1 MEALQA
7 EIIAGEHTDRRY
19 LDVAENIL
27 SHIKSEPE
35 NMKHYTAMYSVL
47 SSMNSCAEKWRYS
60 EVLKRYCTERIIQN
74 KSKDASS
81 LFKAVLLLEAQ
92 GLRLDSYMQYIELQR
107 EPEKRFWIPRRKQLE
122 PVCRAMQKLVDGEL
136 DILSISLPPGTGKAL
151 ADNTPVLTKDGW
163 KMHGE
168 LCVGD
173 YVVSPDGEYVKVLA
187 VHPKC
192 EMQYKVTTSDG
203 EELICHGNHEWYVY
217 NRHRTKYEILKT
229 VEMHSDYEDTRYIG
243 RGHRYHYMLP
253 NVSPVVG
260 RDVKLNVAPYVLGV
274 WLGDGVN
281 RTPTICGEK
290 NDFLIITSEFKRLGY
305 ALTWQTVHKTTGVYY
320 CGVENLRNELRT
332 YDMCHSRKKKTKHI
346 PDEYFCASVNDRLH
360 LLAGLIDTDGC
371 KLPDKNGYKFSTCE
385 TRLKDDFVKL
395 VSTFGW
401 RCCVCEDKAH
411 VSTSGI
417 ESKKSCY
424 SISFMPTIEIPCL
437 LKRKQLKVFSK
448 QRRKAIKS
456 IEPISGVYGNCIT
469 VEGGM
474 YCVGHRM
481 IPTHNSTLEI
491 FLHSMMIGA
500 FPDSCSLASGHSG
513 TLTNSI
519 YDGVNSILSDPDYLW
534 HDVYPAAGTII
545 TNAKEQTIDLG
556 KKHRFSSLTCRAIG
570 ASLTGATRCE
580 KLLTADDLVS
590 GIEEALS
597 IERLDKLWTAYTN
610 DLKSRKKL
618 NCKELHLATRWSVH
632 DPIGRLQ
639 TMYADS
645 PKAQFLVMPAVDEDG
660 ESNFNYRY
668 GVGFD
673 KAYFEDMKNNLD
685 DCSWRALFMNQPI
698 EREGLLYNEDE
709 LRRYF
714 ELPSDSPD
722 AVISVCDTKDKGA
735 DYCVMPIAYQYGNDF
750 YIEEIIC
757 DNSNPEIVETRLVEV
772 LLRHKVKLSRFESN
786 SAGGKIAEKVQ
797 KEVKSRGGITRI
809 TTKYSTANKATRIIV
824 DSPFV
829 KEHFLFKDNSII
841 KNNKEY
847 KRAIGMLCSYTMAGR
862 NAHDDVPDAFSMLS
876 DFIQSFETQTVRVI
890 QRPY

>member
-27 SHIKSEPE
+27 SHIKAEPE

-136 DILSISLPPGTGKAL
+136 DILSISLPPGTGK
-151 ADNTPVLTKDGW
+151 
-163 KMHGE
+163 
-168 LCVGD
+168 
-173 YVVSPDGEYVKVLA
+173 
-187 VHPKC
+187 
-192 EMQYKVTTSDG
+192 
-203 EELICHGNHEWYVY
+203 
-217 NRHRTKYEILKT
+217 
-229 VEMHSDYEDTRYIG
+229 
-243 RGHRYHYMLP
+243 
-253 NVSPVVG
+253 
-260 RDVKLNVAPYVLGV
+260 
-274 WLGDGVN
+274 
-281 RTPTICGEK
+281 
-290 NDFLIITSEFKRLGY
+290 
-305 ALTWQTVHKTTGVYY
+305 
-320 CGVENLRNELRT
+320 
-332 YDMCHSRKKKTKHI
+332 
-346 PDEYFCASVNDRLH
+346 
-360 LLAGLIDTDGC
+360 
-371 KLPDKNGYKFSTCE
+371 
-385 TRLKDDFVKL
+385 
-395 VSTFGW
+395 
-401 RCCVCEDKAH
+401 
-411 VSTSGI
+411 
-417 ESKKSCY
+417 
-424 SISFMPTIEIPCL
+424 
-437 LKRKQLKVFSK
+437 
-448 QRRKAIKS
+448 
-456 IEPISGVYGNCIT
+456 
-469 VEGGM
+469 
-474 YCVGHRM
+474 
-481 IPTHNSTLEI
+481 STLEI

-597 IERLDKLWTAYTN
+597 IDRLDKLWTAYTN

-639 TMYADS
+639 LMYADS
-645 PKAQFLVMPAVDEDG
+645 SKAQFLVMPAVDEDG

-722 AVISVCDTKDKGA
+722 AIISVCDTKDKGA

-757 DNSNPEIVETRLVEV
+757 DNNNPEIVETRLVEI

-829 KEHFLFKDNSII
+829 KEHFLFKDNSVI

-847 KRAIGMLCSYTMAGR
+847 KRALGMLCSYTMAGR

>member
-7 EIIAGEHTDRRY
+7 EIMAGEHTDKRY
-19 LDVAENIL
+19 LDVADNIL
-27 SHIKSEPE
+27 SHIKAEPE
-35 NMKHYTAMYSVL
+35 NMKHYTALYSVL
-47 SSMNSCAEKWRYS
+47 SSMNNCAEKWRYS
-60 EVLKRYCTERIIQN
+60 ETLKRYCTERIIQN
-74 KSKDASS
+74 KSKDANS

-136 DILSISLPPGTGKAL
+136 DILSISLPPGTGK
-151 ADNTPVLTKDGW
+151 
-163 KMHGE
+163 
-168 LCVGD
+168 
-173 YVVSPDGEYVKVLA
+173 
-187 VHPKC
+187 
-192 EMQYKVTTSDG
+192 
-203 EELICHGNHEWYVY
+203 
-217 NRHRTKYEILKT
+217 
-229 VEMHSDYEDTRYIG
+229 
-243 RGHRYHYMLP
+243 
-253 NVSPVVG
+253 
-260 RDVKLNVAPYVLGV
+260 
-274 WLGDGVN
+274 
-281 RTPTICGEK
+281 
-290 NDFLIITSEFKRLGY
+290 
-305 ALTWQTVHKTTGVYY
+305 
-320 CGVENLRNELRT
+320 
-332 YDMCHSRKKKTKHI
+332 
-346 PDEYFCASVNDRLH
+346 
-360 LLAGLIDTDGC
+360 
-371 KLPDKNGYKFSTCE
+371 
-385 TRLKDDFVKL
+385 
-395 VSTFGW
+395 
-401 RCCVCEDKAH
+401 
-411 VSTSGI
+411 
-417 ESKKSCY
+417 
-424 SISFMPTIEIPCL
+424 
-437 LKRKQLKVFSK
+437 
-448 QRRKAIKS
+448 
-456 IEPISGVYGNCIT
+456 
-469 VEGGM
+469 
-474 YCVGHRM
+474 
-481 IPTHNSTLEI
+481 STLEI

-847 KRAIGMLCSYTMAGR
+847 KRALGMLCSYTMAGR

>member
-7 EIIAGEHTDRRY
+7 EIMAGEHTDKRY
-19 LDVAENIL
+19 LDVVENIL
-27 SHIKSEPE
+27 SHIKAEPE

-92 GLRLDSYMQYIELQR
+92 GLRLDSYMHYIELQR

-136 DILSISLPPGTGKAL
+136 DILSISLPPGTGK
-151 ADNTPVLTKDGW
+151 
-163 KMHGE
+163 
-168 LCVGD
+168 
-173 YVVSPDGEYVKVLA
+173 
-187 VHPKC
+187 
-192 EMQYKVTTSDG
+192 
-203 EELICHGNHEWYVY
+203 
-217 NRHRTKYEILKT
+217 
-229 VEMHSDYEDTRYIG
+229 
-243 RGHRYHYMLP
+243 
-253 NVSPVVG
+253 
-260 RDVKLNVAPYVLGV
+260 
-274 WLGDGVN
+274 
-281 RTPTICGEK
+281 
-290 NDFLIITSEFKRLGY
+290 
-305 ALTWQTVHKTTGVYY
+305 
-320 CGVENLRNELRT
+320 
-332 YDMCHSRKKKTKHI
+332 
-346 PDEYFCASVNDRLH
+346 
-360 LLAGLIDTDGC
+360 
-371 KLPDKNGYKFSTCE
+371 
-385 TRLKDDFVKL
+385 
-395 VSTFGW
+395 
-401 RCCVCEDKAH
+401 
-411 VSTSGI
+411 
-417 ESKKSCY
+417 
-424 SISFMPTIEIPCL
+424 
-437 LKRKQLKVFSK
+437 
-448 QRRKAIKS
+448 
-456 IEPISGVYGNCIT
+456 
-469 VEGGM
+469 
-474 YCVGHRM
+474 
-481 IPTHNSTLEI
+481 STLEI

-829 KEHFLFKDNSII
+829 KEHFLFKDNSVI

-847 KRAIGMLCSYTMAGR
+847 KRALGMLCSYTMAGR

>member
-27 SHIKSEPE
+27 SHIKAEPE

-60 EVLKRYCTERIIQN
+60 EILKRYCTERIIQN

-136 DILSISLPPGTGKAL
+136 DILSISLPPGTGK
-151 ADNTPVLTKDGW
+151 
-163 KMHGE
+163 
-168 LCVGD
+168 
-173 YVVSPDGEYVKVLA
+173 
-187 VHPKC
+187 
-192 EMQYKVTTSDG
+192 
-203 EELICHGNHEWYVY
+203 
-217 NRHRTKYEILKT
+217 
-229 VEMHSDYEDTRYIG
+229 
-243 RGHRYHYMLP
+243 
-253 NVSPVVG
+253 
-260 RDVKLNVAPYVLGV
+260 
-274 WLGDGVN
+274 
-281 RTPTICGEK
+281 
-290 NDFLIITSEFKRLGY
+290 
-305 ALTWQTVHKTTGVYY
+305 
-320 CGVENLRNELRT
+320 
-332 YDMCHSRKKKTKHI
+332 
-346 PDEYFCASVNDRLH
+346 
-360 LLAGLIDTDGC
+360 
-371 KLPDKNGYKFSTCE
+371 
-385 TRLKDDFVKL
+385 
-395 VSTFGW
+395 
-401 RCCVCEDKAH
+401 
-411 VSTSGI
+411 
-417 ESKKSCY
+417 
-424 SISFMPTIEIPCL
+424 
-437 LKRKQLKVFSK
+437 
-448 QRRKAIKS
+448 
-456 IEPISGVYGNCIT
+456 
-469 VEGGM
+469 
-474 YCVGHRM
+474 
-481 IPTHNSTLEI
+481 STLEI

-809 TTKYSTANKATRIIV
+809 TTKYSTTNKATRIIV

-847 KRAIGMLCSYTMAGR
+847 KRALGMLCSYTMAGR

>member
-7 EIIAGEHTDRRY
+7 EIMAGEHTDKRY

-27 SHIKSEPE
+27 SHIKAEPE

-60 EVLKRYCTERIIQN
+60 EILKRYCTERIIQN

-136 DILSISLPPGTGKAL
+136 DILSISLPPGTGK
-151 ADNTPVLTKDGW
+151 
-163 KMHGE
+163 
-168 LCVGD
+168 
-173 YVVSPDGEYVKVLA
+173 
-187 VHPKC
+187 
-192 EMQYKVTTSDG
+192 
-203 EELICHGNHEWYVY
+203 
-217 NRHRTKYEILKT
+217 
-229 VEMHSDYEDTRYIG
+229 
-243 RGHRYHYMLP
+243 
-253 NVSPVVG
+253 
-260 RDVKLNVAPYVLGV
+260 
-274 WLGDGVN
+274 
-281 RTPTICGEK
+281 
-290 NDFLIITSEFKRLGY
+290 
-305 ALTWQTVHKTTGVYY
+305 
-320 CGVENLRNELRT
+320 
-332 YDMCHSRKKKTKHI
+332 
-346 PDEYFCASVNDRLH
+346 
-360 LLAGLIDTDGC
+360 
-371 KLPDKNGYKFSTCE
+371 
-385 TRLKDDFVKL
+385 
-395 VSTFGW
+395 
-401 RCCVCEDKAH
+401 
-411 VSTSGI
+411 
-417 ESKKSCY
+417 
-424 SISFMPTIEIPCL
+424 
-437 LKRKQLKVFSK
+437 
-448 QRRKAIKS
+448 
-456 IEPISGVYGNCIT
+456 
-469 VEGGM
+469 
-474 YCVGHRM
+474 
-481 IPTHNSTLEI
+481 STLEI

-639 TMYADS
+639 AMYADS

-829 KEHFLFKDNSII
+829 KEHFLFKDNSVI

>member
-1 MEALQA
+1 METLQA
-7 EIIAGEHTDRRY
+7 EIIAGEHTDKRY

-27 SHIKSEPE
+27 SHIKAEPE

-60 EVLKRYCTERIIQN
+60 EILKRYCTERIIQN

-136 DILSISLPPGTGKAL
+136 DILSISLPPGTGK
-151 ADNTPVLTKDGW
+151 
-163 KMHGE
+163 
-168 LCVGD
+168 
-173 YVVSPDGEYVKVLA
+173 
-187 VHPKC
+187 
-192 EMQYKVTTSDG
+192 
-203 EELICHGNHEWYVY
+203 
-217 NRHRTKYEILKT
+217 
-229 VEMHSDYEDTRYIG
+229 
-243 RGHRYHYMLP
+243 
-253 NVSPVVG
+253 
-260 RDVKLNVAPYVLGV
+260 
-274 WLGDGVN
+274 
-281 RTPTICGEK
+281 
-290 NDFLIITSEFKRLGY
+290 
-305 ALTWQTVHKTTGVYY
+305 
-320 CGVENLRNELRT
+320 
-332 YDMCHSRKKKTKHI
+332 
-346 PDEYFCASVNDRLH
+346 
-360 LLAGLIDTDGC
+360 
-371 KLPDKNGYKFSTCE
+371 
-385 TRLKDDFVKL
+385 
-395 VSTFGW
+395 
-401 RCCVCEDKAH
+401 
-411 VSTSGI
+411 
-417 ESKKSCY
+417 
-424 SISFMPTIEIPCL
+424 
-437 LKRKQLKVFSK
+437 
-448 QRRKAIKS
+448 
-456 IEPISGVYGNCIT
+456 
-469 VEGGM
+469 
-474 YCVGHRM
+474 
-481 IPTHNSTLEI
+481 STLEI

-534 HDVYPAAGTII
+534 HDVYPASGTII

-597 IERLDKLWTAYTN
+597 IDRLDKLWTAYTN

-847 KRAIGMLCSYTMAGR
+847 KRALGMLCSYTMAGR

>member
-27 SHIKSEPE
+27 SHIKAEPE

-60 EVLKRYCTERIIQN
+60 EILKRYCTERIIQN
-74 KSKDASS
+74 KSRDASS

-136 DILSISLPPGTGKAL
+136 DILSISLPPGTGK
-151 ADNTPVLTKDGW
+151 
-163 KMHGE
+163 
-168 LCVGD
+168 
-173 YVVSPDGEYVKVLA
+173 
-187 VHPKC
+187 
-192 EMQYKVTTSDG
+192 
-203 EELICHGNHEWYVY
+203 
-217 NRHRTKYEILKT
+217 
-229 VEMHSDYEDTRYIG
+229 
-243 RGHRYHYMLP
+243 
-253 NVSPVVG
+253 
-260 RDVKLNVAPYVLGV
+260 
-274 WLGDGVN
+274 
-281 RTPTICGEK
+281 
-290 NDFLIITSEFKRLGY
+290 
-305 ALTWQTVHKTTGVYY
+305 
-320 CGVENLRNELRT
+320 
-332 YDMCHSRKKKTKHI
+332 
-346 PDEYFCASVNDRLH
+346 
-360 LLAGLIDTDGC
+360 
-371 KLPDKNGYKFSTCE
+371 
-385 TRLKDDFVKL
+385 
-395 VSTFGW
+395 
-401 RCCVCEDKAH
+401 
-411 VSTSGI
+411 
-417 ESKKSCY
+417 
-424 SISFMPTIEIPCL
+424 
-437 LKRKQLKVFSK
+437 
-448 QRRKAIKS
+448 
-456 IEPISGVYGNCIT
+456 
-469 VEGGM
+469 
-474 YCVGHRM
+474 
-481 IPTHNSTLEI
+481 STLEI

-639 TMYADS
+639 LMYADS

-829 KEHFLFKDNSII
+829 KEHFLFKDNSVI

-847 KRAIGMLCSYTMAGR
+847 KRALGMLCSYTMAGR

>member
-1 MEALQA
+1 METLQA
-7 EIIAGEHTDRRY
+7 EIMAGEHTDKRY
-19 LDVAENIL
+19 LDVADSIL
-27 SHIKSEPE
+27 SHIKAEPE
-35 NMKHYTAMYSVL
+35 NMKHYTALYSVL
-47 SSMNSCAEKWRYS
+47 SSMNNCAEKWRYS
-60 EVLKRYCTERIIQN
+60 ETLKRYCTERIIQN
-74 KSKDASS
+74 KSKDANS

-136 DILSISLPPGTGKAL
+136 DILSISLPPGTGK
-151 ADNTPVLTKDGW
+151 
-163 KMHGE
+163 
-168 LCVGD
+168 
-173 YVVSPDGEYVKVLA
+173 
-187 VHPKC
+187 
-192 EMQYKVTTSDG
+192 
-203 EELICHGNHEWYVY
+203 
-217 NRHRTKYEILKT
+217 
-229 VEMHSDYEDTRYIG
+229 
-243 RGHRYHYMLP
+243 
-253 NVSPVVG
+253 
-260 RDVKLNVAPYVLGV
+260 
-274 WLGDGVN
+274 
-281 RTPTICGEK
+281 
-290 NDFLIITSEFKRLGY
+290 
-305 ALTWQTVHKTTGVYY
+305 
-320 CGVENLRNELRT
+320 
-332 YDMCHSRKKKTKHI
+332 
-346 PDEYFCASVNDRLH
+346 
-360 LLAGLIDTDGC
+360 
-371 KLPDKNGYKFSTCE
+371 
-385 TRLKDDFVKL
+385 
-395 VSTFGW
+395 
-401 RCCVCEDKAH
+401 
-411 VSTSGI
+411 
-417 ESKKSCY
+417 
-424 SISFMPTIEIPCL
+424 
-437 LKRKQLKVFSK
+437 
-448 QRRKAIKS
+448 
-456 IEPISGVYGNCIT
+456 
-469 VEGGM
+469 
-474 YCVGHRM
+474 
-481 IPTHNSTLEI
+481 STLEI

-597 IERLDKLWTAYTN
+597 IDRLDKLWTAYTN

-639 TMYADS
+639 VMYADS

-757 DNSNPEIVETRLVEV
+757 DNNNPEIVETRLVEV

-847 KRAIGMLCSYTMAGR
+847 KRALGMLCSYTMAGR

>member
-7 EIIAGEHTDRRY
+7 EIMAGEHTDKRY
-19 LDVAENIL
+19 LDVADNIL
-27 SHIKSEPE
+27 SHIKAEPE
-35 NMKHYTAMYSVL
+35 NMKHYTALYSVL
-47 SSMNSCAEKWRYS
+47 SSMNNCAEKWRYS
-60 EVLKRYCTERIIQN
+60 ETLKRYCTEQIIQN
-74 KSKDASS
+74 KSKDANS

-136 DILSISLPPGTGKAL
+136 DILSISLPPGTGK
-151 ADNTPVLTKDGW
+151 
-163 KMHGE
+163 
-168 LCVGD
+168 
-173 YVVSPDGEYVKVLA
+173 
-187 VHPKC
+187 
-192 EMQYKVTTSDG
+192 
-203 EELICHGNHEWYVY
+203 
-217 NRHRTKYEILKT
+217 
-229 VEMHSDYEDTRYIG
+229 
-243 RGHRYHYMLP
+243 
-253 NVSPVVG
+253 
-260 RDVKLNVAPYVLGV
+260 
-274 WLGDGVN
+274 
-281 RTPTICGEK
+281 
-290 NDFLIITSEFKRLGY
+290 
-305 ALTWQTVHKTTGVYY
+305 
-320 CGVENLRNELRT
+320 
-332 YDMCHSRKKKTKHI
+332 
-346 PDEYFCASVNDRLH
+346 
-360 LLAGLIDTDGC
+360 
-371 KLPDKNGYKFSTCE
+371 
-385 TRLKDDFVKL
+385 
-395 VSTFGW
+395 
-401 RCCVCEDKAH
+401 
-411 VSTSGI
+411 
-417 ESKKSCY
+417 
-424 SISFMPTIEIPCL
+424 
-437 LKRKQLKVFSK
+437 
-448 QRRKAIKS
+448 
-456 IEPISGVYGNCIT
+456 
-469 VEGGM
+469 
-474 YCVGHRM
+474 
-481 IPTHNSTLEI
+481 STLEI

-597 IERLDKLWTAYTN
+597 IDRLDKLWTAYTN

-639 TMYADS
+639 VMYADS

-722 AVISVCDTKDKGA
+722 AIISVCDTKDKGA

-757 DNSNPEIVETRLVEV
+757 DNNNPEIVETRLVEV

-829 KEHFLFKDNSII
+829 KEHFLFKDNSVI

-847 KRAIGMLCSYTMAGR
+847 KRALGMLCSYTMAGR

>member
-1 MEALQA
+1 METLQA
-7 EIIAGEHTDRRY
+7 EIMAGEHTDKRY
-19 LDVAENIL
+19 LDVADSIL
-27 SHIKSEPE
+27 CHIKAEPE
-35 NMKHYTAMYSVL
+35 NMKHYTALYSVL
-47 SSMNSCAEKWRYS
+47 SSMNNCAEKWRYS
-60 EVLKRYCTERIIQN
+60 ETLKRYCTERIIQN
-74 KSKDASS
+74 KSKDANS

-136 DILSISLPPGTGKAL
+136 DILSISLPPGTGK
-151 ADNTPVLTKDGW
+151 
-163 KMHGE
+163 
-168 LCVGD
+168 
-173 YVVSPDGEYVKVLA
+173 
-187 VHPKC
+187 
-192 EMQYKVTTSDG
+192 
-203 EELICHGNHEWYVY
+203 
-217 NRHRTKYEILKT
+217 
-229 VEMHSDYEDTRYIG
+229 
-243 RGHRYHYMLP
+243 
-253 NVSPVVG
+253 
-260 RDVKLNVAPYVLGV
+260 
-274 WLGDGVN
+274 
-281 RTPTICGEK
+281 
-290 NDFLIITSEFKRLGY
+290 
-305 ALTWQTVHKTTGVYY
+305 
-320 CGVENLRNELRT
+320 
-332 YDMCHSRKKKTKHI
+332 
-346 PDEYFCASVNDRLH
+346 
-360 LLAGLIDTDGC
+360 
-371 KLPDKNGYKFSTCE
+371 
-385 TRLKDDFVKL
+385 
-395 VSTFGW
+395 
-401 RCCVCEDKAH
+401 
-411 VSTSGI
+411 
-417 ESKKSCY
+417 
-424 SISFMPTIEIPCL
+424 
-437 LKRKQLKVFSK
+437 
-448 QRRKAIKS
+448 
-456 IEPISGVYGNCIT
+456 
-469 VEGGM
+469 
-474 YCVGHRM
+474 
-481 IPTHNSTLEI
+481 STLEI

-597 IERLDKLWTAYTN
+597 IDRLDKLWTAYTN

-639 TMYADS
+639 VMYADS

-722 AVISVCDTKDKGA
+722 AIISVCDTKDKGA

-757 DNSNPEIVETRLVEV
+757 DNNNPEIVETRLVEI

-797 KEVKSRGGITRI
+797 KEVKTRGGITRI

-847 KRAIGMLCSYTMAGR
+847 KRALGMLCSYTMAGR
-862 NAHDDVPDAFSMLS
+862 NAHDDVPDAFSMLA

>member
-27 SHIKSEPE
+27 SHIKAEPE
-35 NMKHYTAMYSVL
+35 NMKHYTALYSVL
-47 SSMNSCAEKWRYS
+47 SSMNNCAEKWRYS
-60 EVLKRYCTERIIQN
+60 ETLKRYCTERIIQN

-136 DILSISLPPGTGKAL
+136 DILSISLPPGTGK
-151 ADNTPVLTKDGW
+151 
-163 KMHGE
+163 
-168 LCVGD
+168 
-173 YVVSPDGEYVKVLA
+173 
-187 VHPKC
+187 
-192 EMQYKVTTSDG
+192 
-203 EELICHGNHEWYVY
+203 
-217 NRHRTKYEILKT
+217 
-229 VEMHSDYEDTRYIG
+229 
-243 RGHRYHYMLP
+243 
-253 NVSPVVG
+253 
-260 RDVKLNVAPYVLGV
+260 
-274 WLGDGVN
+274 
-281 RTPTICGEK
+281 
-290 NDFLIITSEFKRLGY
+290 
-305 ALTWQTVHKTTGVYY
+305 
-320 CGVENLRNELRT
+320 
-332 YDMCHSRKKKTKHI
+332 
-346 PDEYFCASVNDRLH
+346 
-360 LLAGLIDTDGC
+360 
-371 KLPDKNGYKFSTCE
+371 
-385 TRLKDDFVKL
+385 
-395 VSTFGW
+395 
-401 RCCVCEDKAH
+401 
-411 VSTSGI
+411 
-417 ESKKSCY
+417 
-424 SISFMPTIEIPCL
+424 
-437 LKRKQLKVFSK
+437 
-448 QRRKAIKS
+448 
-456 IEPISGVYGNCIT
+456 
-469 VEGGM
+469 
-474 YCVGHRM
+474 
-481 IPTHNSTLEI
+481 STLEI

-639 TMYADS
+639 LMYADS

-673 KAYFEDMKNNLD
+673 KEYFEDMKNNLD

-722 AVISVCDTKDKGA
+722 AVISVCDTKDKGV

-829 KEHFLFKDNSII
+829 KEHFLFKDNSVI

-847 KRAIGMLCSYTMAGR
+847 KRALGMLCSYTMAGR

-876 DFIQSFETQTVRVI
+876 DFIQSFESQTVRVI

>member
-1 MEALQA
+1 MEVLQA

-27 SHIKSEPE
+27 SHIKAEPE

-47 SSMNSCAEKWRYS
+47 SSMNNCAEKWRYS
-60 EVLKRYCTERIIQN
+60 EILKRYCTERIIQN

-81 LFKAVLLLEAQ
+81 FFKAVLLLEAQ

-136 DILSISLPPGTGKAL
+136 DILSISLPPGTGK
-151 ADNTPVLTKDGW
+151 
-163 KMHGE
+163 
-168 LCVGD
+168 
-173 YVVSPDGEYVKVLA
+173 
-187 VHPKC
+187 
-192 EMQYKVTTSDG
+192 
-203 EELICHGNHEWYVY
+203 
-217 NRHRTKYEILKT
+217 
-229 VEMHSDYEDTRYIG
+229 
-243 RGHRYHYMLP
+243 
-253 NVSPVVG
+253 
-260 RDVKLNVAPYVLGV
+260 
-274 WLGDGVN
+274 
-281 RTPTICGEK
+281 
-290 NDFLIITSEFKRLGY
+290 
-305 ALTWQTVHKTTGVYY
+305 
-320 CGVENLRNELRT
+320 
-332 YDMCHSRKKKTKHI
+332 
-346 PDEYFCASVNDRLH
+346 
-360 LLAGLIDTDGC
+360 
-371 KLPDKNGYKFSTCE
+371 
-385 TRLKDDFVKL
+385 
-395 VSTFGW
+395 
-401 RCCVCEDKAH
+401 
-411 VSTSGI
+411 
-417 ESKKSCY
+417 
-424 SISFMPTIEIPCL
+424 
-437 LKRKQLKVFSK
+437 
-448 QRRKAIKS
+448 
-456 IEPISGVYGNCIT
+456 
-469 VEGGM
+469 
-474 YCVGHRM
+474 
-481 IPTHNSTLEI
+481 STLEI

-639 TMYADS
+639 LMYADS

-673 KAYFEDMKNNLD
+673 KEYFEDMKNNLD

-829 KEHFLFKDNSII
+829 KEHFLFKDNSVI

-876 DFIQSFETQTVRVI
+876 DFIQSFESQTVRVI

>member
-27 SHIKSEPE
+27 SHIKAEPE
-35 NMKHYTAMYSVL
+35 NMKHYTALYSVL
-47 SSMNSCAEKWRYS
+47 SSMNNCAEKWRYS
-60 EVLKRYCTERIIQN
+60 EILKRYCTERIIQN

-136 DILSISLPPGTGKAL
+136 DILSISLPPGTGK
-151 ADNTPVLTKDGW
+151 
-163 KMHGE
+163 
-168 LCVGD
+168 
-173 YVVSPDGEYVKVLA
+173 
-187 VHPKC
+187 
-192 EMQYKVTTSDG
+192 
-203 EELICHGNHEWYVY
+203 
-217 NRHRTKYEILKT
+217 
-229 VEMHSDYEDTRYIG
+229 
-243 RGHRYHYMLP
+243 
-253 NVSPVVG
+253 
-260 RDVKLNVAPYVLGV
+260 
-274 WLGDGVN
+274 
-281 RTPTICGEK
+281 
-290 NDFLIITSEFKRLGY
+290 
-305 ALTWQTVHKTTGVYY
+305 
-320 CGVENLRNELRT
+320 
-332 YDMCHSRKKKTKHI
+332 
-346 PDEYFCASVNDRLH
+346 
-360 LLAGLIDTDGC
+360 
-371 KLPDKNGYKFSTCE
+371 
-385 TRLKDDFVKL
+385 
-395 VSTFGW
+395 
-401 RCCVCEDKAH
+401 
-411 VSTSGI
+411 
-417 ESKKSCY
+417 
-424 SISFMPTIEIPCL
+424 
-437 LKRKQLKVFSK
+437 
-448 QRRKAIKS
+448 
-456 IEPISGVYGNCIT
+456 
-469 VEGGM
+469 
-474 YCVGHRM
+474 
-481 IPTHNSTLEI
+481 STLEI

-639 TMYADS
+639 LMYADS

-673 KAYFEDMKNNLD
+673 KEYFEDMKNNLD

-722 AVISVCDTKDKGA
+722 AVISVCDTKDKGV

-829 KEHFLFKDNSII
+829 KEHFLFKDNSVI

-847 KRAIGMLCSYTMAGR
+847 KRALGMLCSYTMAGR

>member
-7 EIIAGEHTDRRY
+7 EIMAGEHTDKRY
-19 LDVAENIL
+19 LDVADNIL
-27 SHIKSEPE
+27 SHIKAEPE
-35 NMKHYTAMYSVL
+35 NMKHYTALYSVL
-47 SSMNSCAEKWRYS
+47 SSMNNCAEKWRYS
-60 EVLKRYCTERIIQN
+60 ETLKRYCTERIIQN
-74 KSKDASS
+74 KSKDANS
-81 LFKAVLLLEAQ
+81 LFRAVLLLEAQ

-136 DILSISLPPGTGKAL
+136 DILSISLPPGTGK
-151 ADNTPVLTKDGW
+151 
-163 KMHGE
+163 
-168 LCVGD
+168 
-173 YVVSPDGEYVKVLA
+173 
-187 VHPKC
+187 
-192 EMQYKVTTSDG
+192 
-203 EELICHGNHEWYVY
+203 
-217 NRHRTKYEILKT
+217 
-229 VEMHSDYEDTRYIG
+229 
-243 RGHRYHYMLP
+243 
-253 NVSPVVG
+253 
-260 RDVKLNVAPYVLGV
+260 
-274 WLGDGVN
+274 
-281 RTPTICGEK
+281 
-290 NDFLIITSEFKRLGY
+290 
-305 ALTWQTVHKTTGVYY
+305 
-320 CGVENLRNELRT
+320 
-332 YDMCHSRKKKTKHI
+332 
-346 PDEYFCASVNDRLH
+346 
-360 LLAGLIDTDGC
+360 
-371 KLPDKNGYKFSTCE
+371 
-385 TRLKDDFVKL
+385 
-395 VSTFGW
+395 
-401 RCCVCEDKAH
+401 
-411 VSTSGI
+411 
-417 ESKKSCY
+417 
-424 SISFMPTIEIPCL
+424 
-437 LKRKQLKVFSK
+437 
-448 QRRKAIKS
+448 
-456 IEPISGVYGNCIT
+456 
-469 VEGGM
+469 
-474 YCVGHRM
+474 
-481 IPTHNSTLEI
+481 STLEI

-597 IERLDKLWTAYTN
+597 VDRLDKLWTAYTN

-639 TMYADS
+639 VMYADS

-673 KAYFEDMKNNLD
+673 KAYFDDMKNNLD

-757 DNSNPEIVETRLVEV
+757 DNNNPEIVETRLVEI

-797 KEVKSRGGITRI
+797 KEVKTRGGITRI

-847 KRAIGMLCSYTMAGR
+847 KRALGMLCSYTMAGR
-862 NAHDDVPDAFSMLS
+862 NAHDDVPDAFSMLA

>member
-7 EIIAGEHTDRRY
+7 EIMAGEHTDKRY
-19 LDVAENIL
+19 LDVADNIL
-27 SHIKSEPE
+27 SHIKAEPE
-35 NMKHYTAMYSVL
+35 NMKHYTALYSVL
-47 SSMNSCAEKWRYS
+47 SSMNNCAEKWRYS
-60 EVLKRYCTERIIQN
+60 ETLKRYCTERIIQN
-74 KSKDASS
+74 KSKDANS

-136 DILSISLPPGTGKAL
+136 DILSISLPPGTGK
-151 ADNTPVLTKDGW
+151 
-163 KMHGE
+163 
-168 LCVGD
+168 
-173 YVVSPDGEYVKVLA
+173 
-187 VHPKC
+187 
-192 EMQYKVTTSDG
+192 
-203 EELICHGNHEWYVY
+203 
-217 NRHRTKYEILKT
+217 
-229 VEMHSDYEDTRYIG
+229 
-243 RGHRYHYMLP
+243 
-253 NVSPVVG
+253 
-260 RDVKLNVAPYVLGV
+260 
-274 WLGDGVN
+274 
-281 RTPTICGEK
+281 
-290 NDFLIITSEFKRLGY
+290 
-305 ALTWQTVHKTTGVYY
+305 
-320 CGVENLRNELRT
+320 
-332 YDMCHSRKKKTKHI
+332 
-346 PDEYFCASVNDRLH
+346 
-360 LLAGLIDTDGC
+360 
-371 KLPDKNGYKFSTCE
+371 
-385 TRLKDDFVKL
+385 
-395 VSTFGW
+395 
-401 RCCVCEDKAH
+401 
-411 VSTSGI
+411 
-417 ESKKSCY
+417 
-424 SISFMPTIEIPCL
+424 
-437 LKRKQLKVFSK
+437 
-448 QRRKAIKS
+448 
-456 IEPISGVYGNCIT
+456 
-469 VEGGM
+469 
-474 YCVGHRM
+474 
-481 IPTHNSTLEI
+481 STLEI

-597 IERLDKLWTAYTN
+597 IDRLDKLWTAYTN

-639 TMYADS
+639 VMYADS

-673 KAYFEDMKNNLD
+673 KAYFEDMKSNLD

-722 AVISVCDTKDKGA
+722 AIISVCDTKDKGA

-757 DNSNPEIVETRLVEV
+757 DNNNPEIVETRLVEI

-797 KEVKSRGGITRI
+797 KEVKTRGGITRI

-829 KEHFLFKDNSII
+829 KEHFLFKDNSVI

-847 KRAIGMLCSYTMAGR
+847 KRALGMLCSYTMAGR
-862 NAHDDVPDAFSMLS
+862 NAHDDVPDAFSMLA

>member
-7 EIIAGEHTDRRY
+7 EIMAGEHTDKRY

-27 SHIKSEPE
+27 SHIKAEPE

-136 DILSISLPPGTGKAL
+136 DILSISLPPGTGK
-151 ADNTPVLTKDGW
+151 
-163 KMHGE
+163 
-168 LCVGD
+168 
-173 YVVSPDGEYVKVLA
+173 
-187 VHPKC
+187 
-192 EMQYKVTTSDG
+192 
-203 EELICHGNHEWYVY
+203 
-217 NRHRTKYEILKT
+217 
-229 VEMHSDYEDTRYIG
+229 
-243 RGHRYHYMLP
+243 
-253 NVSPVVG
+253 
-260 RDVKLNVAPYVLGV
+260 
-274 WLGDGVN
+274 
-281 RTPTICGEK
+281 
-290 NDFLIITSEFKRLGY
+290 
-305 ALTWQTVHKTTGVYY
+305 
-320 CGVENLRNELRT
+320 
-332 YDMCHSRKKKTKHI
+332 
-346 PDEYFCASVNDRLH
+346 
-360 LLAGLIDTDGC
+360 
-371 KLPDKNGYKFSTCE
+371 
-385 TRLKDDFVKL
+385 
-395 VSTFGW
+395 
-401 RCCVCEDKAH
+401 
-411 VSTSGI
+411 
-417 ESKKSCY
+417 
-424 SISFMPTIEIPCL
+424 
-437 LKRKQLKVFSK
+437 
-448 QRRKAIKS
+448 
-456 IEPISGVYGNCIT
+456 
-469 VEGGM
+469 
-474 YCVGHRM
+474 
-481 IPTHNSTLEI
+481 STLEI

-597 IERLDKLWTAYTN
+597 IDRLDKLWTAYTN

-639 TMYADS
+639 VMYADS

-722 AVISVCDTKDKGA
+722 AIISVCDTKDKGA

-757 DNSNPEIVETRLVEV
+757 DNNNPEIVETRLVEI

-797 KEVKSRGGITRI
+797 KEVKTRGGITRI

-829 KEHFLFKDNSII
+829 KEHFLFKDNSVI

-847 KRAIGMLCSYTMAGR
+847 KRALGMLCSYTMAGR
-862 NAHDDVPDAFSMLS
+862 NAHDDVPDAFSMLA

>member
-7 EIIAGEHTDRRY
+7 EIMAGEHTDKRY
-19 LDVAENIL
+19 LDVADNIL
-27 SHIKSEPE
+27 SHIKAEPE
-35 NMKHYTAMYSVL
+35 NMKHYTALYSVL
-47 SSMNSCAEKWRYS
+47 SSMNNCAEKWRYS
-60 EVLKRYCTERIIQN
+60 ETLKRYCTERIIQN
-74 KSKDASS
+74 KSKDANS

-136 DILSISLPPGTGKAL
+136 DILSISLPPGTGK
-151 ADNTPVLTKDGW
+151 
-163 KMHGE
+163 
-168 LCVGD
+168 
-173 YVVSPDGEYVKVLA
+173 
-187 VHPKC
+187 
-192 EMQYKVTTSDG
+192 
-203 EELICHGNHEWYVY
+203 
-217 NRHRTKYEILKT
+217 
-229 VEMHSDYEDTRYIG
+229 
-243 RGHRYHYMLP
+243 
-253 NVSPVVG
+253 
-260 RDVKLNVAPYVLGV
+260 
-274 WLGDGVN
+274 
-281 RTPTICGEK
+281 
-290 NDFLIITSEFKRLGY
+290 
-305 ALTWQTVHKTTGVYY
+305 
-320 CGVENLRNELRT
+320 
-332 YDMCHSRKKKTKHI
+332 
-346 PDEYFCASVNDRLH
+346 
-360 LLAGLIDTDGC
+360 
-371 KLPDKNGYKFSTCE
+371 
-385 TRLKDDFVKL
+385 
-395 VSTFGW
+395 
-401 RCCVCEDKAH
+401 
-411 VSTSGI
+411 
-417 ESKKSCY
+417 
-424 SISFMPTIEIPCL
+424 
-437 LKRKQLKVFSK
+437 
-448 QRRKAIKS
+448 
-456 IEPISGVYGNCIT
+456 
-469 VEGGM
+469 
-474 YCVGHRM
+474 
-481 IPTHNSTLEI
+481 STLEI

-597 IERLDKLWTAYTN
+597 VDRLDKLWTAYTN

-639 TMYADS
+639 LMYADS
-645 PKAQFLVMPAVDEDG
+645 SKVQFLVMPAVDEDG

-722 AVISVCDTKDKGA
+722 AIISVCDTKDKGA

-757 DNSNPEIVETRLVEV
+757 DNNNPEIVETRLVEI

-797 KEVKSRGGITRI
+797 KEVKTRGGITRI

-847 KRAIGMLCSYTMAGR
+847 KRALGMLCSYTMAGR
-862 NAHDDVPDAFSMLS
+862 NAHDDVPDAFSMLA

>member
-27 SHIKSEPE
+27 SHIKAEPE

-60 EVLKRYCTERIIQN
+60 EILKRYCTERIIQN
-74 KSKDASS
+74 KSKDASF

-122 PVCRAMQKLVDGEL
+122 PVCGAMQKLVDGEL
-136 DILSISLPPGTGKAL
+136 DILSISLPPGTGK
-151 ADNTPVLTKDGW
+151 
-163 KMHGE
+163 
-168 LCVGD
+168 
-173 YVVSPDGEYVKVLA
+173 
-187 VHPKC
+187 
-192 EMQYKVTTSDG
+192 
-203 EELICHGNHEWYVY
+203 
-217 NRHRTKYEILKT
+217 
-229 VEMHSDYEDTRYIG
+229 
-243 RGHRYHYMLP
+243 
-253 NVSPVVG
+253 
-260 RDVKLNVAPYVLGV
+260 
-274 WLGDGVN
+274 
-281 RTPTICGEK
+281 
-290 NDFLIITSEFKRLGY
+290 
-305 ALTWQTVHKTTGVYY
+305 
-320 CGVENLRNELRT
+320 
-332 YDMCHSRKKKTKHI
+332 
-346 PDEYFCASVNDRLH
+346 
-360 LLAGLIDTDGC
+360 
-371 KLPDKNGYKFSTCE
+371 
-385 TRLKDDFVKL
+385 
-395 VSTFGW
+395 
-401 RCCVCEDKAH
+401 
-411 VSTSGI
+411 
-417 ESKKSCY
+417 
-424 SISFMPTIEIPCL
+424 
-437 LKRKQLKVFSK
+437 
-448 QRRKAIKS
+448 
-456 IEPISGVYGNCIT
+456 
-469 VEGGM
+469 
-474 YCVGHRM
+474 
-481 IPTHNSTLEI
+481 STLEI

-673 KAYFEDMKNNLD
+673 KEYFEDMKNNLD

-722 AVISVCDTKDKGA
+722 AVISVCDTKDKGV

-829 KEHFLFKDNSII
+829 KEHFLFKDNSVI

>member
-7 EIIAGEHTDRRY
+7 EIMAGEHTDKRY
-19 LDVAENIL
+19 LDVADNIL
-27 SHIKSEPE
+27 SHIKAEPE
-35 NMKHYTAMYSVL
+35 NMKHYTALYSVL
-47 SSMNSCAEKWRYS
+47 SSMNNCAEKWQYS
-60 EVLKRYCTERIIQN
+60 EILKRYCTERIIQN
-74 KSKDASS
+74 KSKDANS
-81 LFKAVLLLEAQ
+81 LLRAVLLLEAQ

-136 DILSISLPPGTGKAL
+136 DILSISLPPGTGK
-151 ADNTPVLTKDGW
+151 
-163 KMHGE
+163 
-168 LCVGD
+168 
-173 YVVSPDGEYVKVLA
+173 
-187 VHPKC
+187 
-192 EMQYKVTTSDG
+192 
-203 EELICHGNHEWYVY
+203 
-217 NRHRTKYEILKT
+217 
-229 VEMHSDYEDTRYIG
+229 
-243 RGHRYHYMLP
+243 
-253 NVSPVVG
+253 
-260 RDVKLNVAPYVLGV
+260 
-274 WLGDGVN
+274 
-281 RTPTICGEK
+281 
-290 NDFLIITSEFKRLGY
+290 
-305 ALTWQTVHKTTGVYY
+305 
-320 CGVENLRNELRT
+320 
-332 YDMCHSRKKKTKHI
+332 
-346 PDEYFCASVNDRLH
+346 
-360 LLAGLIDTDGC
+360 
-371 KLPDKNGYKFSTCE
+371 
-385 TRLKDDFVKL
+385 
-395 VSTFGW
+395 
-401 RCCVCEDKAH
+401 
-411 VSTSGI
+411 
-417 ESKKSCY
+417 
-424 SISFMPTIEIPCL
+424 
-437 LKRKQLKVFSK
+437 
-448 QRRKAIKS
+448 
-456 IEPISGVYGNCIT
+456 
-469 VEGGM
+469 
-474 YCVGHRM
+474 
-481 IPTHNSTLEI
+481 STLEI

-500 FPDSCSLASGHSG
+500 FPDSCSLASGHSS

-534 HDVYPAAGTII
+534 HDVYPSAGTII

-757 DNSNPEIVETRLVEV
+757 DNNNPEIVETRLVEV

-847 KRAIGMLCSYTMAGR
+847 KRALGMLCSYTMAGR

-876 DFIQSFETQTVRVI
+876 DFIQSFETQTVRLI

>member
-7 EIIAGEHTDRRY
+7 EIMAGEHTDKRY
-19 LDVAENIL
+19 LDVADSIL
-27 SHIKSEPE
+27 SHIKAEPE
-35 NMKHYTAMYSVL
+35 NMKHYTALYSVL
-47 SSMNSCAEKWRYS
+47 SSMNNCAEKWRYS
-60 EVLKRYCTERIIQN
+60 ETLKRYCTERIIQN
-74 KSKDASS
+74 KSKDANS

-122 PVCRAMQKLVDGEL
+122 PVCRAMQRLVDGEL
-136 DILSISLPPGTGKAL
+136 DILSISLPPGTGK
-151 ADNTPVLTKDGW
+151 
-163 KMHGE
+163 
-168 LCVGD
+168 
-173 YVVSPDGEYVKVLA
+173 
-187 VHPKC
+187 
-192 EMQYKVTTSDG
+192 
-203 EELICHGNHEWYVY
+203 
-217 NRHRTKYEILKT
+217 
-229 VEMHSDYEDTRYIG
+229 
-243 RGHRYHYMLP
+243 
-253 NVSPVVG
+253 
-260 RDVKLNVAPYVLGV
+260 
-274 WLGDGVN
+274 
-281 RTPTICGEK
+281 
-290 NDFLIITSEFKRLGY
+290 
-305 ALTWQTVHKTTGVYY
+305 
-320 CGVENLRNELRT
+320 
-332 YDMCHSRKKKTKHI
+332 
-346 PDEYFCASVNDRLH
+346 
-360 LLAGLIDTDGC
+360 
-371 KLPDKNGYKFSTCE
+371 
-385 TRLKDDFVKL
+385 
-395 VSTFGW
+395 
-401 RCCVCEDKAH
+401 
-411 VSTSGI
+411 
-417 ESKKSCY
+417 
-424 SISFMPTIEIPCL
+424 
-437 LKRKQLKVFSK
+437 
-448 QRRKAIKS
+448 
-456 IEPISGVYGNCIT
+456 
-469 VEGGM
+469 
-474 YCVGHRM
+474 
-481 IPTHNSTLEI
+481 STLEI

-534 HDVYPAAGTII
+534 HDVYPSAGTII

-597 IERLDKLWTAYTN
+597 IDRLDKLWTAYTN

-639 TMYADS
+639 VMYADS

-722 AVISVCDTKDKGA
+722 AIISVCDTKDKGA

-757 DNSNPEIVETRLVEV
+757 DNNNPEIVETRLVEV

-847 KRAIGMLCSYTMAGR
+847 KRALGMLCSYTMAGR

>member
-27 SHIKSEPE
+27 SHIKAEPE
-35 NMKHYTAMYSVL
+35 NMKHYTALYSVL
-47 SSMNSCAEKWRYS
+47 SSMNNCAEKWRYS
-60 EVLKRYCTERIIQN
+60 ETLKRYCTERIIQN

-136 DILSISLPPGTGKAL
+136 DILSISLPPGTGK
-151 ADNTPVLTKDGW
+151 
-163 KMHGE
+163 
-168 LCVGD
+168 
-173 YVVSPDGEYVKVLA
+173 
-187 VHPKC
+187 
-192 EMQYKVTTSDG
+192 
-203 EELICHGNHEWYVY
+203 
-217 NRHRTKYEILKT
+217 
-229 VEMHSDYEDTRYIG
+229 
-243 RGHRYHYMLP
+243 
-253 NVSPVVG
+253 
-260 RDVKLNVAPYVLGV
+260 
-274 WLGDGVN
+274 
-281 RTPTICGEK
+281 
-290 NDFLIITSEFKRLGY
+290 
-305 ALTWQTVHKTTGVYY
+305 
-320 CGVENLRNELRT
+320 
-332 YDMCHSRKKKTKHI
+332 
-346 PDEYFCASVNDRLH
+346 
-360 LLAGLIDTDGC
+360 
-371 KLPDKNGYKFSTCE
+371 
-385 TRLKDDFVKL
+385 
-395 VSTFGW
+395 
-401 RCCVCEDKAH
+401 
-411 VSTSGI
+411 
-417 ESKKSCY
+417 
-424 SISFMPTIEIPCL
+424 
-437 LKRKQLKVFSK
+437 
-448 QRRKAIKS
+448 
-456 IEPISGVYGNCIT
+456 
-469 VEGGM
+469 
-474 YCVGHRM
+474 
-481 IPTHNSTLEI
+481 STLEI

-534 HDVYPAAGTII
+534 HDVYPSAGTII

-847 KRAIGMLCSYTMAGR
+847 KRALGMLCSYTMAGR

>member
-27 SHIKSEPE
+27 SHIKAEPE

-60 EVLKRYCTERIIQN
+60 EILKRYCTERIIQN
-74 KSKDASS
+74 KSKDASF

-136 DILSISLPPGTGKAL
+136 DILSISLPPGTGK
-151 ADNTPVLTKDGW
+151 
-163 KMHGE
+163 
-168 LCVGD
+168 
-173 YVVSPDGEYVKVLA
+173 
-187 VHPKC
+187 
-192 EMQYKVTTSDG
+192 
-203 EELICHGNHEWYVY
+203 
-217 NRHRTKYEILKT
+217 
-229 VEMHSDYEDTRYIG
+229 
-243 RGHRYHYMLP
+243 
-253 NVSPVVG
+253 
-260 RDVKLNVAPYVLGV
+260 
-274 WLGDGVN
+274 
-281 RTPTICGEK
+281 
-290 NDFLIITSEFKRLGY
+290 
-305 ALTWQTVHKTTGVYY
+305 
-320 CGVENLRNELRT
+320 
-332 YDMCHSRKKKTKHI
+332 
-346 PDEYFCASVNDRLH
+346 
-360 LLAGLIDTDGC
+360 
-371 KLPDKNGYKFSTCE
+371 
-385 TRLKDDFVKL
+385 
-395 VSTFGW
+395 
-401 RCCVCEDKAH
+401 
-411 VSTSGI
+411 
-417 ESKKSCY
+417 
-424 SISFMPTIEIPCL
+424 
-437 LKRKQLKVFSK
+437 
-448 QRRKAIKS
+448 
-456 IEPISGVYGNCIT
+456 
-469 VEGGM
+469 
-474 YCVGHRM
+474 
-481 IPTHNSTLEI
+481 STLEI

-673 KAYFEDMKNNLD
+673 KEYFEDMKNNLD

-722 AVISVCDTKDKGA
+722 AVISVCDTKDKGV

-809 TTKYSTANKATRIIV
+809 TTKYSTTNKATRIIV

-829 KEHFLFKDNSII
+829 KEHFLFKDNSVI

>member
-1 MEALQA
+1 MEVLQA

-27 SHIKSEPE
+27 SHIKAEPE
-35 NMKHYTAMYSVL
+35 NMKHYTALYSVL
-47 SSMNSCAEKWRYS
+47 SSMNNCAEKWRYS
-60 EVLKRYCTERIIQN
+60 ETLKRYCTERIIQN

-136 DILSISLPPGTGKAL
+136 DILSISLPPGTGK
-151 ADNTPVLTKDGW
+151 
-163 KMHGE
+163 
-168 LCVGD
+168 
-173 YVVSPDGEYVKVLA
+173 
-187 VHPKC
+187 
-192 EMQYKVTTSDG
+192 
-203 EELICHGNHEWYVY
+203 
-217 NRHRTKYEILKT
+217 
-229 VEMHSDYEDTRYIG
+229 
-243 RGHRYHYMLP
+243 
-253 NVSPVVG
+253 
-260 RDVKLNVAPYVLGV
+260 
-274 WLGDGVN
+274 
-281 RTPTICGEK
+281 
-290 NDFLIITSEFKRLGY
+290 
-305 ALTWQTVHKTTGVYY
+305 
-320 CGVENLRNELRT
+320 
-332 YDMCHSRKKKTKHI
+332 
-346 PDEYFCASVNDRLH
+346 
-360 LLAGLIDTDGC
+360 
-371 KLPDKNGYKFSTCE
+371 
-385 TRLKDDFVKL
+385 
-395 VSTFGW
+395 
-401 RCCVCEDKAH
+401 
-411 VSTSGI
+411 
-417 ESKKSCY
+417 
-424 SISFMPTIEIPCL
+424 
-437 LKRKQLKVFSK
+437 
-448 QRRKAIKS
+448 
-456 IEPISGVYGNCIT
+456 
-469 VEGGM
+469 
-474 YCVGHRM
+474 
-481 IPTHNSTLEI
+481 STLEI

-639 TMYADS
+639 LMYADS

-722 AVISVCDTKDKGA
+722 AVISVCDTKDKGV

-829 KEHFLFKDNSII
+829 KEHFLFKDNSVI

-847 KRAIGMLCSYTMAGR
+847 KRALGMLCSYTMAGR

>member
-27 SHIKSEPE
+27 SHIKAEPE

-60 EVLKRYCTERIIQN
+60 EILKRYCTERIIQN
-74 KSKDASS
+74 KSKDASF

-136 DILSISLPPGTGKAL
+136 DILSISLPPGTGK
-151 ADNTPVLTKDGW
+151 
-163 KMHGE
+163 
-168 LCVGD
+168 
-173 YVVSPDGEYVKVLA
+173 
-187 VHPKC
+187 
-192 EMQYKVTTSDG
+192 
-203 EELICHGNHEWYVY
+203 
-217 NRHRTKYEILKT
+217 
-229 VEMHSDYEDTRYIG
+229 
-243 RGHRYHYMLP
+243 
-253 NVSPVVG
+253 
-260 RDVKLNVAPYVLGV
+260 
-274 WLGDGVN
+274 
-281 RTPTICGEK
+281 
-290 NDFLIITSEFKRLGY
+290 
-305 ALTWQTVHKTTGVYY
+305 
-320 CGVENLRNELRT
+320 
-332 YDMCHSRKKKTKHI
+332 
-346 PDEYFCASVNDRLH
+346 
-360 LLAGLIDTDGC
+360 
-371 KLPDKNGYKFSTCE
+371 
-385 TRLKDDFVKL
+385 
-395 VSTFGW
+395 
-401 RCCVCEDKAH
+401 
-411 VSTSGI
+411 
-417 ESKKSCY
+417 
-424 SISFMPTIEIPCL
+424 
-437 LKRKQLKVFSK
+437 
-448 QRRKAIKS
+448 
-456 IEPISGVYGNCIT
+456 
-469 VEGGM
+469 
-474 YCVGHRM
+474 
-481 IPTHNSTLEI
+481 STLEI

-597 IERLDKLWTAYTN
+597 IDRLDKLWTAYTN

-639 TMYADS
+639 VMYADS

-722 AVISVCDTKDKGA
+722 AIISVCDTKDKGA

-757 DNSNPEIVETRLVEV
+757 DNNNPEIVETRLVEV

-829 KEHFLFKDNSII
+829 KEHFLFKDNSVI

>member
-27 SHIKSEPE
+27 SHIKAEPE
-35 NMKHYTAMYSVL
+35 NMKHYTALYSVL
-47 SSMNSCAEKWRYS
+47 SSMNNCAEKWRYS
-60 EVLKRYCTERIIQN
+60 ETLKRYCTERIIQN

-92 GLRLDSYMQYIELQR
+92 GLRLDSYMQYIEIQR

-136 DILSISLPPGTGKAL
+136 DILSISLPPGTGK
-151 ADNTPVLTKDGW
+151 
-163 KMHGE
+163 
-168 LCVGD
+168 
-173 YVVSPDGEYVKVLA
+173 
-187 VHPKC
+187 
-192 EMQYKVTTSDG
+192 
-203 EELICHGNHEWYVY
+203 
-217 NRHRTKYEILKT
+217 
-229 VEMHSDYEDTRYIG
+229 
-243 RGHRYHYMLP
+243 
-253 NVSPVVG
+253 
-260 RDVKLNVAPYVLGV
+260 
-274 WLGDGVN
+274 
-281 RTPTICGEK
+281 
-290 NDFLIITSEFKRLGY
+290 
-305 ALTWQTVHKTTGVYY
+305 
-320 CGVENLRNELRT
+320 
-332 YDMCHSRKKKTKHI
+332 
-346 PDEYFCASVNDRLH
+346 
-360 LLAGLIDTDGC
+360 
-371 KLPDKNGYKFSTCE
+371 
-385 TRLKDDFVKL
+385 
-395 VSTFGW
+395 
-401 RCCVCEDKAH
+401 
-411 VSTSGI
+411 
-417 ESKKSCY
+417 
-424 SISFMPTIEIPCL
+424 
-437 LKRKQLKVFSK
+437 
-448 QRRKAIKS
+448 
-456 IEPISGVYGNCIT
+456 
-469 VEGGM
+469 
-474 YCVGHRM
+474 
-481 IPTHNSTLEI
+481 STLEI

-534 HDVYPAAGTII
+534 HDVYPSAGTII

-639 TMYADS
+639 LMYADS

-847 KRAIGMLCSYTMAGR
+847 KRALGMLCSYTMAGR

-876 DFIQSFETQTVRVI
+876 DFIQSFETQTVKVI

>member
-27 SHIKSEPE
+27 SHIKAEPE

-47 SSMNSCAEKWRYS
+47 SSMNNCAEKWRYS
-60 EVLKRYCTERIIQN
+60 EILKRYCTERIIQN

-136 DILSISLPPGTGKAL
+136 DILSISLPPGTGK
-151 ADNTPVLTKDGW
+151 
-163 KMHGE
+163 
-168 LCVGD
+168 
-173 YVVSPDGEYVKVLA
+173 
-187 VHPKC
+187 
-192 EMQYKVTTSDG
+192 
-203 EELICHGNHEWYVY
+203 
-217 NRHRTKYEILKT
+217 
-229 VEMHSDYEDTRYIG
+229 
-243 RGHRYHYMLP
+243 
-253 NVSPVVG
+253 
-260 RDVKLNVAPYVLGV
+260 
-274 WLGDGVN
+274 
-281 RTPTICGEK
+281 
-290 NDFLIITSEFKRLGY
+290 
-305 ALTWQTVHKTTGVYY
+305 
-320 CGVENLRNELRT
+320 
-332 YDMCHSRKKKTKHI
+332 
-346 PDEYFCASVNDRLH
+346 
-360 LLAGLIDTDGC
+360 
-371 KLPDKNGYKFSTCE
+371 
-385 TRLKDDFVKL
+385 
-395 VSTFGW
+395 
-401 RCCVCEDKAH
+401 
-411 VSTSGI
+411 
-417 ESKKSCY
+417 
-424 SISFMPTIEIPCL
+424 
-437 LKRKQLKVFSK
+437 
-448 QRRKAIKS
+448 
-456 IEPISGVYGNCIT
+456 
-469 VEGGM
+469 
-474 YCVGHRM
+474 
-481 IPTHNSTLEI
+481 STLEI

-673 KAYFEDMKNNLD
+673 KEYFEDMKNNLD

-829 KEHFLFKDNSII
+829 KEHFLFKDNSVI

-847 KRAIGMLCSYTMAGR
+847 KRALGMLCSYTMAGR

>member
-7 EIIAGEHTDRRY
+7 EIMAGEHTDKRY
-19 LDVAENIL
+19 LDVADNIL
-27 SHIKSEPE
+27 SHIKAEPE
-35 NMKHYTAMYSVL
+35 NMKHYTALYSVL
-47 SSMNSCAEKWRYS
+47 SSMNNCAEKWRYS
-60 EVLKRYCTERIIQN
+60 ETLKRYCTERIIQN
-74 KSKDASS
+74 KSKDANS

-136 DILSISLPPGTGKAL
+136 DILSISLPPGTGK
-151 ADNTPVLTKDGW
+151 
-163 KMHGE
+163 
-168 LCVGD
+168 
-173 YVVSPDGEYVKVLA
+173 
-187 VHPKC
+187 
-192 EMQYKVTTSDG
+192 
-203 EELICHGNHEWYVY
+203 
-217 NRHRTKYEILKT
+217 
-229 VEMHSDYEDTRYIG
+229 
-243 RGHRYHYMLP
+243 
-253 NVSPVVG
+253 
-260 RDVKLNVAPYVLGV
+260 
-274 WLGDGVN
+274 
-281 RTPTICGEK
+281 
-290 NDFLIITSEFKRLGY
+290 
-305 ALTWQTVHKTTGVYY
+305 
-320 CGVENLRNELRT
+320 
-332 YDMCHSRKKKTKHI
+332 
-346 PDEYFCASVNDRLH
+346 
-360 LLAGLIDTDGC
+360 
-371 KLPDKNGYKFSTCE
+371 
-385 TRLKDDFVKL
+385 
-395 VSTFGW
+395 
-401 RCCVCEDKAH
+401 
-411 VSTSGI
+411 
-417 ESKKSCY
+417 
-424 SISFMPTIEIPCL
+424 
-437 LKRKQLKVFSK
+437 
-448 QRRKAIKS
+448 
-456 IEPISGVYGNCIT
+456 
-469 VEGGM
+469 
-474 YCVGHRM
+474 
-481 IPTHNSTLEI
+481 STLEI

-597 IERLDKLWTAYTN
+597 IDRLDKLWTAYTN

-639 TMYADS
+639 VMYADS

-757 DNSNPEIVETRLVEV
+757 DNNNPEIVETRLVEI

-797 KEVKSRGGITRI
+797 KEVKTRGGITRI

-829 KEHFLFKDNSII
+829 KEHFLFKDNSVI

-847 KRAIGMLCSYTMAGR
+847 KRALGMLCSYTMAGR
-862 NAHDDVPDAFSMLS
+862 NAHDDVPDAFSMLA

>member
-7 EIIAGEHTDRRY
+7 EIMAGEHTDKRY
-19 LDVAENIL
+19 LDVADNIL
-27 SHIKSEPE
+27 SHIKAEPE
-35 NMKHYTAMYSVL
+35 NMKHYTALYSVL
-47 SSMNSCAEKWRYS
+47 SSMNNCAEKWRYS
-60 EVLKRYCTERIIQN
+60 ETLKRYCTERIIQN
-74 KSKDASS
+74 KSKDANS

-136 DILSISLPPGTGKAL
+136 DILSISLPPGTGK
-151 ADNTPVLTKDGW
+151 
-163 KMHGE
+163 
-168 LCVGD
+168 
-173 YVVSPDGEYVKVLA
+173 
-187 VHPKC
+187 
-192 EMQYKVTTSDG
+192 
-203 EELICHGNHEWYVY
+203 
-217 NRHRTKYEILKT
+217 
-229 VEMHSDYEDTRYIG
+229 
-243 RGHRYHYMLP
+243 
-253 NVSPVVG
+253 
-260 RDVKLNVAPYVLGV
+260 
-274 WLGDGVN
+274 
-281 RTPTICGEK
+281 
-290 NDFLIITSEFKRLGY
+290 
-305 ALTWQTVHKTTGVYY
+305 
-320 CGVENLRNELRT
+320 
-332 YDMCHSRKKKTKHI
+332 
-346 PDEYFCASVNDRLH
+346 
-360 LLAGLIDTDGC
+360 
-371 KLPDKNGYKFSTCE
+371 
-385 TRLKDDFVKL
+385 
-395 VSTFGW
+395 
-401 RCCVCEDKAH
+401 
-411 VSTSGI
+411 
-417 ESKKSCY
+417 
-424 SISFMPTIEIPCL
+424 
-437 LKRKQLKVFSK
+437 
-448 QRRKAIKS
+448 
-456 IEPISGVYGNCIT
+456 
-469 VEGGM
+469 
-474 YCVGHRM
+474 
-481 IPTHNSTLEI
+481 STLEI

-545 TNAKEQTIDLG
+545 TNAKEQSIDLG

-597 IERLDKLWTAYTN
+597 IDRLDKLWTAYTN

-639 TMYADS
+639 VMYADS

-757 DNSNPEIVETRLVEV
+757 DNNNPEIVETRLVEV

-847 KRAIGMLCSYTMAGR
+847 KRALGMLCSYTMAGR

>member
-7 EIIAGEHTDRRY
+7 EIRAGEHTDRRY

-27 SHIKSEPE
+27 SHIKAEPE

-74 KSKDASS
+74 KSKDANS

-136 DILSISLPPGTGKAL
+136 DILSISLPPGTGK
-151 ADNTPVLTKDGW
+151 
-163 KMHGE
+163 
-168 LCVGD
+168 
-173 YVVSPDGEYVKVLA
+173 
-187 VHPKC
+187 
-192 EMQYKVTTSDG
+192 
-203 EELICHGNHEWYVY
+203 
-217 NRHRTKYEILKT
+217 
-229 VEMHSDYEDTRYIG
+229 
-243 RGHRYHYMLP
+243 
-253 NVSPVVG
+253 
-260 RDVKLNVAPYVLGV
+260 
-274 WLGDGVN
+274 
-281 RTPTICGEK
+281 
-290 NDFLIITSEFKRLGY
+290 
-305 ALTWQTVHKTTGVYY
+305 
-320 CGVENLRNELRT
+320 
-332 YDMCHSRKKKTKHI
+332 
-346 PDEYFCASVNDRLH
+346 
-360 LLAGLIDTDGC
+360 
-371 KLPDKNGYKFSTCE
+371 
-385 TRLKDDFVKL
+385 
-395 VSTFGW
+395 
-401 RCCVCEDKAH
+401 
-411 VSTSGI
+411 
-417 ESKKSCY
+417 
-424 SISFMPTIEIPCL
+424 
-437 LKRKQLKVFSK
+437 
-448 QRRKAIKS
+448 
-456 IEPISGVYGNCIT
+456 
-469 VEGGM
+469 
-474 YCVGHRM
+474 
-481 IPTHNSTLEI
+481 STLEI

-519 YDGVNSILSDPDYLW
+519 YDGVNSILSDPYYLW
-534 HDVYPAAGTII
+534 HDVYPSAGTII

-597 IERLDKLWTAYTN
+597 IDRLDKLWTAYTN

-639 TMYADS
+639 VMYADS

-722 AVISVCDTKDKGA
+722 AIISVCDTKDKGA

-757 DNSNPEIVETRLVEV
+757 DNNNPEIVETRLVEI

-797 KEVKSRGGITRI
+797 KEVKTRGGITRI

-829 KEHFLFKDNSII
+829 KEHFLFKDNSVI

-847 KRAIGMLCSYTMAGR
+847 KRALGMLCSYTMAGR
-862 NAHDDVPDAFSMLS
+862 NAHDDVPDAFSMLA

>member
-7 EIIAGEHTDRRY
+7 EIMAGEHTDRRY

-27 SHIKSEPE
+27 SHIKAEPE

-60 EVLKRYCTERIIQN
+60 ETLKRYCTERIIQN
-74 KSKDASS
+74 KSKDANS

-136 DILSISLPPGTGKAL
+136 DILSISLPPGTGK
-151 ADNTPVLTKDGW
+151 
-163 KMHGE
+163 
-168 LCVGD
+168 
-173 YVVSPDGEYVKVLA
+173 
-187 VHPKC
+187 
-192 EMQYKVTTSDG
+192 
-203 EELICHGNHEWYVY
+203 
-217 NRHRTKYEILKT
+217 
-229 VEMHSDYEDTRYIG
+229 
-243 RGHRYHYMLP
+243 
-253 NVSPVVG
+253 
-260 RDVKLNVAPYVLGV
+260 
-274 WLGDGVN
+274 
-281 RTPTICGEK
+281 
-290 NDFLIITSEFKRLGY
+290 
-305 ALTWQTVHKTTGVYY
+305 
-320 CGVENLRNELRT
+320 
-332 YDMCHSRKKKTKHI
+332 
-346 PDEYFCASVNDRLH
+346 
-360 LLAGLIDTDGC
+360 
-371 KLPDKNGYKFSTCE
+371 
-385 TRLKDDFVKL
+385 
-395 VSTFGW
+395 
-401 RCCVCEDKAH
+401 
-411 VSTSGI
+411 
-417 ESKKSCY
+417 
-424 SISFMPTIEIPCL
+424 
-437 LKRKQLKVFSK
+437 
-448 QRRKAIKS
+448 
-456 IEPISGVYGNCIT
+456 
-469 VEGGM
+469 
-474 YCVGHRM
+474 
-481 IPTHNSTLEI
+481 STLEI

-534 HDVYPAAGTII
+534 HDVYPSAGTII

-722 AVISVCDTKDKGA
+722 AVISVCDTKDKGV

-757 DNSNPEIVETRLVEV
+757 DNNNPEIVETRLVEV

-824 DSPFV
+824 DSPFA

-847 KRAIGMLCSYTMAGR
+847 KRALGMLCSYTMAGR
-862 NAHDDVPDAFSMLS
+862 NAHDDVPDAFSMLA
-876 DFIQSFETQTVRVI
+876 DFIQSFESQTVRVI

>member
-27 SHIKSEPE
+27 SHIKAEPE

-60 EVLKRYCTERIIQN
+60 EILKRYCTERIIQN
-74 KSKDASS
+74 KSKYASS

-136 DILSISLPPGTGKAL
+136 DILSISLPPGTGK
-151 ADNTPVLTKDGW
+151 
-163 KMHGE
+163 
-168 LCVGD
+168 
-173 YVVSPDGEYVKVLA
+173 
-187 VHPKC
+187 
-192 EMQYKVTTSDG
+192 
-203 EELICHGNHEWYVY
+203 
-217 NRHRTKYEILKT
+217 
-229 VEMHSDYEDTRYIG
+229 
-243 RGHRYHYMLP
+243 
-253 NVSPVVG
+253 
-260 RDVKLNVAPYVLGV
+260 
-274 WLGDGVN
+274 
-281 RTPTICGEK
+281 
-290 NDFLIITSEFKRLGY
+290 
-305 ALTWQTVHKTTGVYY
+305 
-320 CGVENLRNELRT
+320 
-332 YDMCHSRKKKTKHI
+332 
-346 PDEYFCASVNDRLH
+346 
-360 LLAGLIDTDGC
+360 
-371 KLPDKNGYKFSTCE
+371 
-385 TRLKDDFVKL
+385 
-395 VSTFGW
+395 
-401 RCCVCEDKAH
+401 
-411 VSTSGI
+411 
-417 ESKKSCY
+417 
-424 SISFMPTIEIPCL
+424 
-437 LKRKQLKVFSK
+437 
-448 QRRKAIKS
+448 
-456 IEPISGVYGNCIT
+456 
-469 VEGGM
+469 
-474 YCVGHRM
+474 
-481 IPTHNSTLEI
+481 STLEI

-597 IERLDKLWTAYTN
+597 IDRLDKLWTAYTN

-639 TMYADS
+639 AMYADS

-797 KEVKSRGGITRI
+797 KEVKTRGGTTRI

>member
-7 EIIAGEHTDRRY
+7 EIMAGEHTDKRY
-19 LDVAENIL
+19 LDVADNIL
-27 SHIKSEPE
+27 SHIKAEPE

-47 SSMNSCAEKWRYS
+47 SSMNNCAEKWRYS
-60 EVLKRYCTERIIQN
+60 ETLKRYCTERIIQN

-92 GLRLDSYMQYIELQR
+92 GLRLDSYMQYIEIQR

-136 DILSISLPPGTGKAL
+136 DILSISLPPGTGK
-151 ADNTPVLTKDGW
+151 
-163 KMHGE
+163 
-168 LCVGD
+168 
-173 YVVSPDGEYVKVLA
+173 
-187 VHPKC
+187 
-192 EMQYKVTTSDG
+192 
-203 EELICHGNHEWYVY
+203 
-217 NRHRTKYEILKT
+217 
-229 VEMHSDYEDTRYIG
+229 
-243 RGHRYHYMLP
+243 
-253 NVSPVVG
+253 
-260 RDVKLNVAPYVLGV
+260 
-274 WLGDGVN
+274 
-281 RTPTICGEK
+281 
-290 NDFLIITSEFKRLGY
+290 
-305 ALTWQTVHKTTGVYY
+305 
-320 CGVENLRNELRT
+320 
-332 YDMCHSRKKKTKHI
+332 
-346 PDEYFCASVNDRLH
+346 
-360 LLAGLIDTDGC
+360 
-371 KLPDKNGYKFSTCE
+371 
-385 TRLKDDFVKL
+385 
-395 VSTFGW
+395 
-401 RCCVCEDKAH
+401 
-411 VSTSGI
+411 
-417 ESKKSCY
+417 
-424 SISFMPTIEIPCL
+424 
-437 LKRKQLKVFSK
+437 
-448 QRRKAIKS
+448 
-456 IEPISGVYGNCIT
+456 
-469 VEGGM
+469 
-474 YCVGHRM
+474 
-481 IPTHNSTLEI
+481 STLEI

-534 HDVYPAAGTII
+534 HDVYPSAGTII

-639 TMYADS
+639 LMYADS

-797 KEVKSRGGITRI
+797 KEVKTRGGITRI

-847 KRAIGMLCSYTMAGR
+847 KRALGMLCSYTMAGR
-862 NAHDDVPDAFSMLS
+862 NAHDDVPDAFSMLA
-876 DFIQSFETQTVRVI
+876 DFIQSFETQTVKVI